1 MVSSFEFVQVLK
13 VTFNNQP
20 FALGQK
26 FQVKFDSIVY
36 FCTVMSMANY
46 NELIQ
51 ENGLITSV
59 SAIELTSKSNDL
71 TFVGIANSSFSS
83 KQVRFSFLFFSFVL
97 KKLTTLGTSF
107 ANQRYSSPRVRSRW
121 P

>member
-26 FQVKFDSIVY
+26 FQVKFDSVVY

-83 KQVRFSFLFFSFVL
+83 KQVRFFFMFICS
-97 KKLTTLGTSF
+97 KKQLTRLGTSF
-107 ANQRYSSPRVRSRW
+107 TYQRYSSPRIRSRW